1 VLHVFE
7 SACNLI
13 SADGQVISLVI
24 EPLGDGPFS
33 LVVPPIN
40 FINYVVADIP
50 ATVDRAIVQIG
61 DLEID
66 TSTARVWE
74 ARPPWEVLR
83 RRTPKLMDC
92 LPQITSA
99 LSEAAPV
106 ESFVRF
112 VVSLPG
118 TGLRVAEEMLRAAQS
133 SIEKIVKG
141 LQCGDL
147 ILCAE
152 GAAGLAGLGTG
163 LTPDGD
169 DFLLGCVL
177 AAWIK
182 LTHTSAE
189 TFAMQISDAAA
200 KQTTPLSRAWLDAAA
215 RGECASAWHL
225 LLENLLGGE
234 EDAIL
239 RSVKEISEQ
248 GHTSGASALAGFLTI
263 MAEDDYHLS
272 LQ

>member
-24 EPLGDGPFS
+24 ESLGDGPFS
-33 LVVPPIN
+33 LVVPPMN
-40 FINYVVADIP
+40 FFNYIIADMP

-74 ARPPWEVLR
+74 ARPPWEALR
-83 RRTPKLMDC
+83 RSINKLMAC
-92 LPQITSA
+92 LPLITSA
-99 LSEAAPV
+99 LCDTAPA
-106 ESFVRF
+106 ESFARF
-112 VVSLPG
+112 VVSLPE
-118 TGLRVAEEMLRAAQS
+118 TGLRVEEEMLRAAQS
-133 SIEKIVKG
+133 SIEKMVNG
-141 LQCGDL
+141 LQCGDF

-152 GAAGLAGLGTG
+152 GAAGLTGLGTG
-163 LTPDGD
+163 FTPDGD

-189 TFAMQISDAAA
+189 TFAMHITDAAA
-200 KQTTPLSRAWLDAAA
+200 KRTTPLSRAWLNASA
-215 RGECASAWHL
+215 RGECALNWHL
-225 LLENLLGGE
+225 LLENLLGGK

-239 RSVKEISEQ
+239 RSVKDISEQ

-263 MAEDDYHLS
+263 MAEDDYHPS